1 MLFLVFFWTLSTF
14 LPSHN
19 RAVTRFRA
27 MVIGKATT
35 MYETLFEAYFSAA
48 AASGLGA
55 PLRPENRGAA
65 PGGGGRKPSFVS
77 VTMDF
82 ESAQH
87 NGFFQAISRVYGGH
101 ASDYFG
107 RAIGCQV
114 HFKRFLLVLVGNN
127 VRDDFFVRMMAIR
140 DVEVDGGLDA
150 VRGKL
155 AVLLAECQSAG
166 EQSRANV
173 LQWLLRTRSSLLAA
187 FPKAAGTL
195 GRTELLASSIDT
207 NCCESL
213 NRQTKQ
219 VILEKGARTLVEVI
233 DALRE
238 FDERT
243 MAATVAG
250 PNASAHATGQVTR
263 MVGANK
269 RKQRTNAVPLRGQL
283 PKSAGKKRK
292 GTPASSA
299 PAADASAELAALLA
313 WSSGAA
319 AAGDTDAQ
327 PSSNLL
333 SQFQVFLS
341 SQGGAAG
348 SGTMGS

>member
-1 MLFLVFFWTLSTF
+1 
-14 LPSHN
+14 
-19 RAVTRFRA
+19 
-27 MVIGKATT
+27 MVIGKTTT

-55 PLRPENRGAA
+55 PLRAEDRGAVP
-65 PGGGGRKPSFVS
+65 PGGRRKLSFVS

-82 ESAQH
+82 ETAQH
-87 NGFFQAISRVYGGH
+87 NGFFQAMSRVYGGD

-107 RAIGCQV
+107 RAIGCEV
-114 HFKRFLLVLVGNN
+114 HFKRFLLALVGNN
-127 VRDDFFVRMMAIR
+127 VRDEFFVRMMGIR
-140 DVEVDGGLDA
+140 DAEVEGGLDE
-150 VRGKL
+150 VRGKVAGL
-155 AVLLAECQSAG
+155 MAECNSAG
-166 EQSRANV
+166 ETSRANV
-173 LQWLLRTRSSLLAA
+173 LQWLLRTRSALLAA
-187 FPKAAGTL
+187 FPKAAGSL

-219 VILEKGARTLVEVI
+219 VIVEKRARTLVEVI

-250 PNASAHATGQVTR
+250 PNASTYATGQVTR

-269 RKQRTNAVPLRGQL
+269 RKQRTNAVPLRGQP

-292 GTPASSA
+292 HAAATTA
-299 PAADASAELAALLA
+299 PSDSASAELAALLA
-313 WSSGAA
+313 SRSGAA
-319 AAGDTDAQ
+319 AAGDTVAQ
-327 PSSNLL
+327 PSSSLL
-333 SQFQVFLS
+333 SQFQAFLA
-341 SQGGAAG
+341 SQGGGAG
-348 SGTMGS
+348 RGTSGS